1 MMQILATVNQ
11 TSKTSNSMRE
21 VFDKIYHK
29 LLVNFL

>member
-1 MMQILATVNQ
+1 MQILATEFNQ

-21 VFDKIYHK
+21 VFDKIYNK